1 MLGQG
6 MVGQEMVGTMDF
18 RTSGPVSKRRRG
30 RRLWP
35 VWIALFW
42 LVAAIPGGHAAT
54 PASSGH
60 PATPA
65 AKPAAQPAPVSV
77 DELQRLVDTLQ
88 DEKARARLVGE
99 LHALIAAQRNIPA
112 DKITTGRP
120 AGILLLGRL
129 SQQVDALTGEIL
141 AGVSLLVDAPRLVH
155 WARWQITDAAAR
167 QRWIDA
173 AYAFLLVFGIAGAS
187 EWALRWVLA
196 KAQPSFPVRHRDT
209 RAVRALFGVLA
220 LVLDLVP
227 LLVFAALAYGAV
239 SMALDPFTPASVT
252 LTVLVYATVEARL
265 VLCVARAV
273 LLPADPG
280 TLILPIDAETRNYL
294 YIWVKR
300 FAFCGIFGYAVP
312 QAAWWLGIP
321 GALYTL
327 LLKLAGLVVALL
339 ALIFLLQNRKPIA
352 EWIGGDGTSTSGWAR
367 VRRSLGDIWP
377 LLAVFYIVGIY
388 SVYALRIEG
397 GFVYVLRATALS
409 VVIIVASRVV
419 VRSMHSLSRH
429 GFAISPQ
436 LKVQFP
442 TLEHRANRYIPILT
456 ALGSAAIYILAGLT
470 LLQAWDIS
478 AFAWL
483 DTDAA
488 RWFGGELL
496 TIGFVVVASLAIWEI
511 FSSAIERYLSRIEAS
526 QSPRRTRIR
535 TLLPLL
541 RTAMLS
547 LIVVLS
553 GLIVLSH
560 LGVDIAPLLAG
571 AGIIGVAIGFGSQA
585 LVKDVITGLFI
596 LAEDQLAVGDIVDV
610 GKDHAGVVEA
620 ITIRTIRLRDQAGT
634 VHTIPF
640 SEVTSLKNMTRDF
653 AYVVARITISYGEDI
668 DRVVEIL
675 RGVSTELMEDETLKG
690 VILDPFEYLGV
701 DTLNEFSVVLLVR
714 IRTLPASQWNVG
726 RAFNRL
732 ITIAFAKHGVATR
745 DPSPVLMMTP
755 PATPTEDDPAPAEDR
770 PAPVEDRRRRA

>member
-1 MLGQG
+1 MLKC
-6 MVGQEMVGTMDF
+6 
-18 RTSGPVSKRRRG
+18 RT
-30 RRLWP
+30 RLWP
-35 VWIALFW
+35 VWLVLFW
-42 LVAAIPGGHAAT
+42 MVAAISGGHAAT
-54 PASSGH
+54 PTSSGH
-60 PATPA
+60 AATSP
-65 AKPAAQPAPVSV
+65 AKPAAQPAPVSP

-88 DEKARARLVGE
+88 NEKERARLVGE
-99 LHALIAAQRNIPA
+99 LRALIAAQRKIPD
-112 DKITTGRP
+112 DKISEKP

-129 SQQVDALTGEIL
+129 SRQVDALTGEIL
-141 AGVSLLVDAPRLVH
+141 AGVALLVDAPRLVH
-155 WARWQITDAAAR
+155 WAHWQITDAAAR

-173 AYAFLLVFGIAGAS
+173 AYAFLLVFGFAGAS
-187 EWALRWVLA
+187 EWAVRWVLA
-196 KAQPSFPVRHRDT
+196 KVQPRFPVRHRDT

-220 LVLDLVP
+220 LVLDVAP
-227 LLVFAALAYGAV
+227 LLVFATLAYGAV
-239 SMALDPFTPASVT
+239 TMALDPFTPASVT

-265 VLCVARAV
+265 VLCVARAL

-300 FAFCGIFGYAVP
+300 FAFCAIFGYAVP

-352 EWIGGDGTSTSGWAR
+352 EWIGGDGTSASSWGR

-377 LLAVFYIVGIY
+377 LLAVFYIIGIY

-409 VVIIVASRVV
+409 VVVIVASRIL

-429 GFAISPQ
+429 GFAISPP
-436 LKVQFP
+436 LKAQFP

-456 ALGSAAIYILAGLT
+456 GLGSAAIYILAGLT

-496 TIGFVVVASLAIWEI
+496 TIGFVIVASLAIWEI
-511 FSSAIERYLSRIEAS
+511 FSSAIERYLSRVEAS

-547 LIVVLS
+547 LIIVLS

-571 AGIIGVAIGFGSQA
+571 AGIVGVAIGFGSQA

-675 RGVSTELMEDETLKG
+675 RGVSAELIEDETLKG
-690 VILDPFEYLGV
+690 VILEPFEYLGV

-714 IRTLPASQWNVG
+714 IRTLPAKQFVVG

-732 ITIAFAKHGVATR
+732 VTIAFAKHGVVSR
-745 DPSPVLMMTP
+745 DPAPMLMMTP
-755 PATPTEDDPAPAEDR
+755 PAAPAADN
-770 PAPVEDRRRRA
+770 PAAAEGEGLRTSAGGRDQEGSNGPARLMRHREQG